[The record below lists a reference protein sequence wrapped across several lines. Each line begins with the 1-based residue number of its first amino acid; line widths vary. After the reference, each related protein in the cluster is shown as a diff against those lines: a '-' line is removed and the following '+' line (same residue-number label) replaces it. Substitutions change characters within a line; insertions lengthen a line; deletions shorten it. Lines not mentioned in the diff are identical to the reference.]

1 MKLSARMQ
9 GIDLHT
15 PVIRKIIGRVP
26 HTLLSSSLAKVAS
39 MNCMRLILIA
49 CAVFLGG
56 CSIAFDRS
64 EPLPNPLPDAN
75 QQKAIAAQIMR
86 TVEQMKGAKGVALS
100 EVGANLAQ
108 SGPEQWTQCARVEF
122 PSRSLYY
129 TFFVRGEKV
138 IESRSSVLNDGCEAR
153 DYRAYALGSSSSV
166 Y

>member
-1 MKLSARMQ
+1 
-9 GIDLHT
+9 
-15 PVIRKIIGRVP
+15 
-26 HTLLSSSLAKVAS
+26 
-39 MNCMRLILIA
+39 MNCIRLCLIA
-49 CAVFLGG
+49 CSVSLSG

-64 EPLPNPLPDAN
+64 EPMPNPIPDAA
-75 QQKAIAAQIMR
+75 QQKTIAVQIMR

-129 TFFVRGEKV
+129 TFFIRGEKV
-138 IESRSSVLNDGCEAR
+138 IESRSAVLNDGCEAR
-153 DYRAYALGSSSSV
+153 DYRPYALGSSSSV